1 MSFFLIALGAAV
13 TVGLL
18 RSWSLAVASP
28 PSITLVAKGVPK
40 GTPRRVATAEAR
52 PADAGL
58 AASPRGAA

>member
-28 PSITLVAKGVPK
+28 PSITFVPK
-40 GTPRRVATAEAR
+40 GSPSRVATAVAR

-58 AASPRGAA
+58 AASTRRAA

>member
-1 MSFFLIALGAAV
+1 MSFFLIALGAAA

-28 PSITLVAKGVPK
+28 PSITLVPK
-40 GTPRRVATAEAR
+40 GSPSRVATAEAR

-58 AASPRGAA
+58 AASTRRAA